1 MGSHE
6 KLVSGKF
13 LVTVPGLKTRVN
25 GFFIT
30 NTLVA
35 TGCQHKYINEE
46 ISHV

>member
-13 LVTVPGLKTRVN
+13 LVTMPGLKVRVD
-25 GFFIT
+25 GFFT
-30 NTLVA
+30 MNTLVA
-35 TGCQHKYINEE
+35 AGCQHKNINEE

>member
-6 KLVSGKF
+6 ELVSGKF
-13 LVTVPGLKTRVN
+13 LVTVPGLKARVN
-25 GFFIT
+25 NFFIT

-35 TGCQHKYINEE
+35 TGCQHKNINEE